1 MFHSGRYFHNIYKD
15 YETVA
20 VETWADMR
28 ANKLKSTAYLT
39 LLAGS
44 GYLIATNPSET
55 DFHEQCTQ
63 NTNQLLLVGD
73 PIRNTVSDAHMQNIS
88 RWRDEGRLR
97 RFTFALCSI
106 MWVDNF
112 DSCVDLYE
120 AQCKQL
126 KVGWLNWRD
135 RIVDVGVAGRWRG
148 LDRMMI
154 DYDVNPE
161 EWADSEKA

>member
-1 MFHSGRYFHNIYKD
+1 MFPGKYFLNIYKD

-28 ANKLKSTAYLT
+28 AHKIKSAAYLS
-39 LLAGS
+39 LLSAS

-55 DFHEQCTQ
+55 AFYQQCTE
-63 NTNQLLLVGD
+63 NTNELLQVGD
-73 PIRNTVSDAHMQNIS
+73 SIRNSLSDTHMQNIS
-88 RWRDEGRLR
+88 RWRNQGRLR
-97 RFTFALCSI
+97 RFTFAVFSV

-112 DSCVDLYE
+112 DASIDLYE

-135 RIVDVGVAGRWRG
+135 KIVDVGVGGRWRG
-148 LDRMMI
+148 LDRCMV
-154 DYDVNPE
+154 DYDINPE
-161 EWADSEKA
+161 EWPGDKHNQ